1 VIPRP
6 RRPALFSLPLVA
18 LLGDGCWL
26 FPDPEPEP
34 TPKPIAVEPKPAPPA
49 PTLGR
54 CPSPNVNDVLKDP
67 LVQKAF
73 EEAWRKSFEG
83 DPQEEGFWVVQV
95 REPTPSGLTYRTQ
108 IVPNKP
114 GTVDEILMTK
124 PSISRGR
131 VVLMAHTHPGKKEE
145 ERYDNAHASP
155 QDIAAQVTTG
165 VPSVIRYGEKPPKDG
180 TPAKTST
187 IRTPLPDGGLL
198 DTPRDPK
205 WTCPDEPP
213 PDDPPQDPGSGPA
226 PTPVPPP
233 CGDCARSTGDPHLTT
248 HDGLHFDLQAAG
260 EFVAVTVDDA
270 PRLQLRLEPQ
280 GSSRQVAITTAVAF
294 KVGDTRLSIRP
305 ALGLYVDGQPARLQP
320 SAHSLAGPAHVV
332 MIGDTF
338 TAAAPDPLALPGGGQ
353 VQRYGADYVIDW
365 PDHSRLWVLV
375 QAHSLDVFFEAASET
390 QGRTRGLFGV
400 HNDRPADDLTTRD
413 GQLLPAPD
421 FEPLHRQFAE
431 SWRVRPDE
439 SLFDYQ
445 PGETTDTFTDR
456 SMPDAEVS
464 LATLDPTLRASAQDR
479 CTRAGIVDP
488 VAHAECT
495 LDLALSG
502 DPAFIAS
509 ARAVQT
515 IARRPPPPDATA
527 VPYRIT
533 YSITH
538 GDAQP
543 ETMIVSSAP
552 PREALLHGTS
562 RILLDHSAGTV
573 CTGDATTMHCGTTD
587 ETNALGPFGAFGLH
601 EDPAVVRAWLKDPPS
616 SPLERAVLDT
626 ILGRKAVC
634 KRIDLP
640 GVVSSDI
647 CHDHATGALLRVRV
661 TNAGKTVM
669 NIEAT
674 AFGKPL
680 PADFVRPESTTTT
693 EPPTTP

>member
-1 VIPRP
+1 VIHRP

-34 TPKPIAVEPKPAPPA
+34 KKPPPVEPKPAPPK

-67 LVQKAF
+67 VVEEAF
-73 EEAWRKSFEG
+73 KDAWRKSFEG
-83 DPQEEGFWVVQV
+83 DPHEEGFWVVQV
-95 REPTPSGLTYRTQ
+95 REHLNGDWTYRTQ
-108 IVPNKP
+108 IVPNKR
-114 GTVDEILMTK
+114 GTVDSLETTK
-124 PSISRGR
+124 PKVSRGR
-131 VVLMAHTHPGKKEE
+131 VVLQAHTHPGDIAELG
-145 ERYDNAHASP
+145 YDNASASP
-155 QDIAAQVTTG
+155 ADIAAQNITG
-165 VPSVIRYGEKPPKDG
+165 VPAVIRFGDPPPKEENAPPPN
-180 TPAKTST
+180 TTT
-187 IRTPLPDGGLL
+187 FQTPLPDGGVL
-198 DTPRDPK
+198 DTPRDPA
-205 WTCPDEPP
+205 WSCPDDPP
-213 PDDPPQDPGSGPA
+213 PDDPPQDPGSGLA

-233 CGDCARSTGDPHLTT
+233 CGDCARSTGDPHLVT

-260 EFVAVTVDDA
+260 EFVAITVDDA

-305 ALGLYVDGQPARLQP
+305 ALGLYVDGQPARLQL

-353 VQRYGADYVIDW
+353 VHRYGADYVIDW
-365 PDHSRLWVLV
+365 PDHSRLWVQV

-390 QGRTRGLFGV
+390 QGRTRGLFGL

-456 SMPDAEVS
+456 SMPDAEVT

-502 DPAFIAS
+502 DPAFLAS

-552 PREALLHGTS
+552 PREALLHGAS
-562 RILLDHSAGTV
+562 RILLDHSTGTV
-573 CTGDATTMHCGTTD
+573 CNGDATTMHCGTTD

-601 EDPAVVRAWLKDPPS
+601 EDPAVVRAWLKEPPS
-616 SPLERAVLDT
+616 SPLERVVLDK

-669 NIEAT
+669 DIEAT

-693 EPPTTP
+693 EP